1 MSTYIHTYL
10 IRITR
15 TKYGCNVTRASIS
28 LDGLDHLKKTEIES
42 GPVTTTCV
50 VVVHSQTKVKHAH
63 DKLTILERM
72 QHCIVIVHTQH
83 N

>member
-1 MSTYIHTYL
+1 MDVN
-10 IRITR
+10 
-15 TKYGCNVTRASIS
+15 CNVTRASSIF
-28 LDGLDHLKKTEIES
+28 LDGLDWTTLKKTEIES
-42 GPVTTTCV
+42 GPVTCV

-83 N
+83 NYKQDSK